1 MFTGIIQEIGS
12 VVGIKRSS
20 QSCKLC
26 IGTKSIEGSNIGD
39 SIAVNGVCLTITKI
53 EKKDFSADVVNETLQ
68 RTNLGL
74 LRVGD
79 KVNIEKPLRVGDQ
92 LSGHFVLG
100 HIDNTGTIISAVS
113 GSRAILEVETKDEL
127 MNYVVEK
134 GSIAVDGVSL
144 TVAEVYKR
152 SFKVALIPH
161 TISATTLDNKK
172 KGDVVNLEVDILGK
186 HVAKILEYKESKL
199 SLGFLEEKG
208 II

>member
-12 VVGIKRSS
+12 VVGIKRSF

-39 SIAVNGVCLTITKI
+39 SIAINGVCLTITKI
-53 EKKDFSADVVNETLQ
+53 EKKDFSADVINETLQ

-79 KVNIEKPLRVGDQ
+79 KVNIESPLRVVDG

-100 HIDNTGTIISAVS
+100 HIDNTGIIISAVS
-113 GSRAILEVETKDEL
+113 LGNGILEIETKDEI
-127 MNYVVEK
+127 MKYIVEK
-134 GSIAVDGVSL
+134 GSIAVDGISL
-144 TVAEVYKR
+144 TVAGVSRK

-161 TISATTLDNKK
+161 TISATTLRNKK
-172 KGDVVNLEVDILGK
+172 IGNIVNLEVDILGK